1 MTSRGDRSRPE
12 AEREAARIDEFL
24 QRFFGEGNDAGRYPG
39 VIAPF
44 IQSLRRGD
52 DAPAVLPRFVE
63 ERGEFAL
70 YVIAADTAQVMP
82 VADLIEAFAGPTY
95 CLQGDTAPAELDPR
109 DPVDAAVIDF
119 AGANRT
125 FVVQTGPTP
134 EQRARLRAALT
145 LMQTAVAARPARLWR
160 IPRPI
165 GRLLA
170 EFDAS
175 LSAGGE
181 AASLTV
187 LDQLVAQGGITATNL
202 AYLRIK
208 RLDRLGRSKDLLS
221 MDGLANVLRQDP
233 PLPVKEAVLN
243 AIYSALLEEPL
254 RRGDVTAA
262 CDALRNAD
270 RPLPLPVHDAIA
282 QYSDEAAATLLTA
295 AIGRRD
301 MPALQRMASTVADT
315 DRVSALPR
323 PLWEETASVLGQP
336 DLLAPGMPGEQAPE
350 QPDTPPGDEAAATRA
365 DVRPD
370 ADHLASD
377 LPPAG
382 EAVPESWPALC
393 RAVAD
398 ELPMAKAILR
408 EEAWRD
414 WPSPAESD
422 GEISQILEGLDDSSW
437 ALAWQVTGP
446 FIQAVGYGAPA
457 PLTARSL
464 ITYALAFDR
473 LGPGDLIAIQ
483 ALTEIC
489 LRASPS
495 APAYRDLLDELGG
508 SCPQWVSPEN
518 ALVALDFADRL
529 VLAACPDD
537 SARMNLAI
545 ALLDP
550 LNSRQGRLE
559 ESDLA
564 FASQLSGE
572 LAIPLD
578 WQAPAELPDEVHPLA
593 GLPPMTVLL
602 YSLDHAVLDRTSAE
616 LQRLA
621 PRLKISTSHDKT
633 ATDALKKKSRNAD
646 VVVLA
651 TRCAKH
657 AATGFITENA
667 HAAVITYADGSGS
680 ASLLRAATDGLG
692 RAALPDAVPQSRG

>member
-1 MTSRGDRSRPE
+1 MTSRSDRPSPE

-24 QRFFGEGNDAGRYPG
+24 QRFFGEGNDAGRYTEIVG
-39 VIAPF
+39 PF
-44 IQSLRRGD
+44 MQSLRRGD

-63 ERGEFAL
+63 EKDKFAL
-70 YVIAADTAQVMP
+70 YVLAPDTAQVMP

-95 CLQGDTAPAELDPR
+95 CTQGDAAPAELDPQ

-119 AGANRT
+119 AGPNRT
-125 FVVQTGPTP
+125 FVVQTGPSP
-134 EQRARLRAALT
+134 GQRARLRAALT
-145 LMQTAVAARPARLWR
+145 LMQSAVAARPARLWR
-160 IPRPI
+160 VPRPI

-170 EFDAS
+170 EFEAS

-181 AASLTV
+181 AASLAA
-187 LDQLVAQGGITATNL
+187 LDQLAAQGGITATNL
-202 AYLRIK
+202 AYLKIK
-208 RLDRLGRSKDLLS
+208 RLDRLGLSNELLS

-243 AIYSALLEEPL
+243 AIYSAVLEAPL
-254 RRGDVTAA
+254 GRGEVTAA
-262 CDALRNAD
+262 CDALRDTD
-270 RPLPLPVHDAIA
+270 RPLPLPVHDDIA
-282 QYSDEAAATLLTA
+282 QYSDEAAATLITA

-301 MPALQRMASTVADT
+301 MSALERMASVLAGSHRTT
-315 DRVSALPR
+315 TLPR
-323 PLWEETASVLGQP
+323 SLMEQTASLIGRT
-336 DLLAPGMPGEQAPE
+336 DLLASATAGKPGEPAPR
-350 QPDTPPGDEAAATRA
+350 QPETTQ
-365 DVRPD
+365 D
-370 ADHLASD
+370 AGPHGSD
-377 LPPAG
+377 LSPPVDVLPA
-382 EAVPESWPALC
+382 SWPTLC
-393 RAVAD
+393 SAVAH
-398 ELPMAKAILR
+398 EVPAAKAILQ
-408 EEAWRD
+408 EEAWRE
-414 WPSPAESD
+414 WPSPAQSD
-422 GEISQILEGLDDSSW
+422 SEFSQILDTLDDSSW
-437 ALAWQVTGP
+437 ALAWQLAGP
-446 FIQAVGYGAPA
+446 FIRAVGYGAPA

-473 LGPGDLIAIQ
+473 LGRGDLIAIQ
-483 ALTEIC
+483 ALTEIF

-495 APAYRDLLDELGG
+495 ASAYRDLLEELAG

-529 VLAACPDD
+529 VLAACPDA

-545 ALLDP
+545 ALLEP

-564 FASQLSGE
+564 FARQLSGE
-572 LAIPLD
+572 LEIPLD
-578 WQAPAELPDEVHPLA
+578 WQSHTEPSDEARPLA
-593 GLPPMTVLL
+593 SLPPMTVLL
-602 YSLDHAVLDRTSAE
+602 YSLDQAVLDRTSAE

-621 PRLKISTSHDKT
+621 PMLKVSTSHDKA

-667 HAAVITYADGSGS
+667 HGAVITYADGSGS

-692 RAALPDAVPQSRG
+692 RAARS